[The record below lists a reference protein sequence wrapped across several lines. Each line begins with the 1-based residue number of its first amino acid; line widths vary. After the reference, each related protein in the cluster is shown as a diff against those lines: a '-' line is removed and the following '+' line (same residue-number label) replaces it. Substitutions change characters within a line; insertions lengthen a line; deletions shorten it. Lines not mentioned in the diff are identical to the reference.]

1 MKILLKYIVVND
13 NRFNDPLR
21 DIAAIGPGEDWKAAI
36 WKDLFFKCRNCPSD
50 TKVWVNNCDTGLTA
64 EDMWEMASMDEFIER
79 SARWAMPKAGELPG
93 FSVQF
98 LEENWTTDIGFRTV

>member
-13 NRFNDPLR
+13 NRFVNPLR
-21 DIAAIGPGEDWKAAI
+21 DIAAIGPGEDWKEAI
-36 WKDLFFKCRNCPSD
+36 WKDLFFKCRNCPPGTRVS
-50 TKVWVNNCDTGLTA
+50 VNDCNTGLSA
-64 EDMWEMASMDEFIER
+64 EDMREMASMDEFIER

-98 LEENWTTDIGFRTV
+98 LEENGTTDIGFRTV